1 MGSLSQGHRAVMQQL
16 ARLIASPQLFLK
28 HQCLGGSQAGN
39 HTLERGELG
48 VSERGNARHR
58 I

>member
-1 MGSLSQGHRAVMQQL
+1 MQQL

-39 HTLERGELG
+39 HNLERGELG